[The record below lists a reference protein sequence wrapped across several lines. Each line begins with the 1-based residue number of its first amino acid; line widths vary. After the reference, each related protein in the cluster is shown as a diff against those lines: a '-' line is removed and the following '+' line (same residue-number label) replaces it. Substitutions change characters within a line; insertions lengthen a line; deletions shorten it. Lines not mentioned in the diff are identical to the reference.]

1 MKKLRSILS
10 ALATL
15 RRVPSAAIAEAW
27 KATKQIAE
35 SATMD
40 DTGDK
45 AVPPAFIDLI
55 DGIVCAVIA
64 LAKDD
69 EDKAAAPG
77 KADKPA
83 T

>member
-27 KATKQIAE
+27 
-35 SATMD
+35 
-40 DTGDK
+40 
-45 AVPPAFIDLI
+45 AVVDANLTPNVPEAMRDLI
-55 DGIVCAVIA
+55 DQLVGAVIS

-69 EDKAAAPG
+69 EDKATKPG
-77 KADKPA
+77 KADKPQ
-83 T
+83 

>member
-15 RRVPSAAIAEAW
+15 RRVPSAAIADAW
-27 KATKQIAE
+27 ANIRPQLGPVIA
-35 SATMD
+35 AD
-40 DTGDK
+40 
-45 AVPPAFIDLI
+45 IDLI
-55 DGIVCAVIA
+55 DQILGAVIS

-77 KADKPA
+77 KSDKP
-83 T
+83 

>member
-27 KATKQIAE
+27 KSIKQISE
-35 SATMD
+35 SATMN

-45 AVPPAFIDLI
+45 AIAPANIDLI
-55 DGIVCAVIA
+55 DQILGAVIS

-77 KADKPA
+77 KSDKP
-83 T
+83 